1 MHTCAMELDGAVSLL
16 HRLTSPG
23 YLEPLQ
29 QALAALDRSEETT
42 NYTRVALEAGR
53 AELTLLHLWRV
64 IENTLRAHAVFAMSP
79 PPGDQDMP
87 GATHLSRS
95 DLESLAAV
103 ARTVHA
109 IADSFHQLMR
119 ACMRASLHHRQIATA
134 CSRTLEAIRQENGR
148 LLPSDDRALR
158 LLFMQGVGTS
168 FVNSNGTLTR
178 TDGEIS

>member
-16 HRLTSPG
+16 HRLTTPG

-29 QALAALDRSEETT
+29 QALAALDRSEGTT

-64 IENTLRAHAVFAMSP
+64 IENTLRAHAVFATSP
-79 PPGDQDMP
+79 PPGTIP
-87 GATHLSRS
+87 GATHLSRN
-95 DLESLAAV
+95 DLEYLAAV
-103 ARTVHA
+103 ARTVHT

-119 ACMRASLHHRQIATA
+119 ACMRASLNHRQIATA